1 MVMDVCLLKD
11 LYERLDIPLGT
22 LLWKACESIPCGFV
36 RPHTVRNG
44 RFIFVG
50 GGYTGNSQHS
60 RTVFQ
65 YDLTTFIWSALAITP
80 CHSFG
85 LTIINDKVAIL
96 GGVNVVTSQETKT
109 LYSYDSSGCKWC
121 ESLPPM
127 LNIRSCHSV
136 VNVSNNFIIV
146 AGGIDNI
153 SRIHKDSVEILDIQ
167 NKQWFEAPPLP
178 IGVSFMCM
186 AASDKSVFLCG
197 GLGES
202 GAVCDLIMADVQ
214 TLVESAKSGVS
225 GSDINVWKRPTKL
238 PSVRSGCVVV
248 QNKLVTF
255 GGISF
260 GGGQNND
267 KCNSSVFCWNEEENT
282 WVKLGLLPFSLS
294 SMSGI
299 TITQNKVMLI
309 GGYTN
314 TRSWITSLSREVLE
328 VVNIL
333 MEQD

>member
-1 MVMDVCLLKD
+1 MDVCLLKD

-225 GSDINVWKRPTKL
+225 GSAA
-238 PSVRSGCVVV
+238 
-248 QNKLVTF
+248 
-255 GGISF
+255 
-260 GGGQNND
+260 
-267 KCNSSVFCWNEEENT
+267 
-282 WVKLGLLPFSLS
+282 
-294 SMSGI
+294 
-299 TITQNKVMLI
+299 
-309 GGYTN
+309 
-314 TRSWITSLSREVLE
+314 
-328 VVNIL
+328 L
-333 MEQD
+333 MEAFRQMATQEGFEHIINFRWAGDGMEAVTRIEVPDWATEIGHSPRGSRVHLHGTSRA